1 MQTKQDES
9 LTKQK
14 EDFNHQKDYLK
25 EIYNKQREDLKQQQ
39 KLLNQQHITDLMK
52 RIDQLQ
58 KQQLTQGCIDLVK
71 ILILLGPFF
80 TNENFVSFSAIA

>member
-9 LTKQK
+9 LIKQQ
-14 EDFNHQKDYLK
+14 EDFNHQKEYLK
-25 EIYNKQREDLKQQQ
+25 EIYNKQRDDLKQQQ

-58 KQQLTQGCIDLVK
+58 KQQLTQGCMD
-71 ILILLGPFF
+71 
-80 TNENFVSFSAIA
+80 